1 MWGGGSLMNIK
12 QPILFIVAV
21 WWVLFADIA
30 NARADRRVALVVG
43 NSAYAHTPPLA
54 NPANDATDIAAAL
67 RRLGFE
73 VIAEVNLTKAKMD
86 DAFRR
91 FARAID
97 GADTA
102 LFYYAGHGLQF
113 GGVNYLMPIDAKLRH
128 EADLPYEMAKVD
140 DVLADM
146 ARVNGVRM
154 MVLDACRDNP
164 LDASLKRSASR
175 TRNVPATRGLARIA
189 RTKGLLVAYATQPG
203 QVAEDGEEGNSPFT
217 ASLLRHLETPNLE
230 VGPMFRRVLADVN
243 GKTKGKQTPELSV
256 SLLGE
261 FYFKG
266 AASGTANPGNAA
278 TERAPSGLNERAAFE
293 TAKDVDNVAA
303 WDAFLKR
310 FPDGFYADMARAS
323 RLKVIEDK
331 TVRTRELEQAKR
343 TADVSRRL
351 RNFIEFDYLG
361 AEFSNPVVVR
371 RLFSAEVDYRGKGKV
386 PVDEVV
392 ADKVSY
398 AKRWTHL
405 GYELVD
411 GSLLVR
417 ASDGTADQYA
427 AEFKIR
433 FEVRNAKKTITGTS
447 ASTLKISLASGVP
460 VITAEAGHLLTRS
473 VANLDSTSNAK
484 RSYWD
489 HNGSLMRLATD
500 GDRRKFFYENPSSR
514 MARAV
519 ATVDRLLFSG
529 RQAGRRYEGT
539 AYVYA
544 TRCRRK
550 YGYQVKG
557 DISEDGKRVVMRGAA
572 PVIGSNC
579 RVSRYDWNS
588 NSTLVF
594 SFQYAQ

>member
-1 MWGGGSLMNIK
+1 MHIVR
-12 QPILFIVAV
+12 PILLIVAA
-21 WWVLFADIA
+21 WLALLGDIA

-43 NSAYAHTPPLA
+43 NSAYTHTPPLA
-54 NPANDATDIAAAL
+54 NPANDATVIAAAL

-113 GGVNYLMPIDAKLRH
+113 GGVNYLMPVDAKLRH

-146 ARVNGVRM
+146 ARVKGVRM

-164 LDASLKRSASR
+164 LDASLKRSAAR

-203 QVAEDGEEGNSPFT
+203 QVAEDGEGGNSPFT
-217 ASLLRHLETPNLE
+217 SALLRHLETPNLE

-266 AASGTANPGNAA
+266 SASDVASPGNTA
-278 TERAPSGLNERAAFE
+278 TEKPRSALNERTAFE
-293 TAKDVDNVAA
+293 TAKDVDTIAA

-310 FPDGFYADMARAS
+310 FPDGFYADMARA
-323 RLKVIEDK
+323 
-331 TVRTRELEQAKR
+331 VREKHVE
-343 TADVSRRL
+343 
-351 RNFIEFDYLG
+351 
-361 AEFSNPVVVR
+361 
-371 RLFSAEVDYRGKGKV
+371 
-386 PVDEVV
+386 
-392 ADKVSY
+392 
-398 AKRWTHL
+398 
-405 GYELVD
+405 
-411 GSLLVR
+411 
-417 ASDGTADQYA
+417 
-427 AEFKIR
+427 
-433 FEVRNAKKTITGTS
+433 
-447 ASTLKISLASGVP
+447 
-460 VITAEAGHLLTRS
+460 AEAEKQRRS
-473 VANLDSTSNAK
+473 KQTLRDREMARLEEERRQARPQT
-484 RSYWD
+484 SYWD

-500 GDRRKFFYENPSSR
+500 GERRTFFYENPSSR

-529 RQAGRRYEGT
+529 RQVGRRYEGT

-544 TRCRRK
+544 SRCRRK

-557 DISEDGKRVVMRGAA
+557 DISGDGKRVVMRGAA